1 MQKYQPLNI
10 LLNTILGR
18 FKGHSWTAYTHLHV
32 HTHALT
38 HTQLCAYTAM
48 YRKHTTTLNEPDTTK
63 GGYTMYVNDTLHNT
77 RTHARTHTHTH
88 THTLRLKVL
97 PYMSCRY
104 TYISS
109 SQQEETITTSSP
121 WFLGR
126 SVYKSIAN
134 AIQYIVEEI

>member
-38 HTQLCAYTAM
+38 HTQLCAYTTM

-77 RTHARTHTHTH
+77 RTHARTHCGSKYYHTCHVDTHTYQAASRRKPLPLPLPGPQESLC
-88 THTLRLKVL
+88 TNLWPTQLNTLWR
-97 PYMSCRY
+97 RY
-104 TYISS
+104 
-109 SQQEETITTSSP
+109 E
-121 WFLGR
+121 
-126 SVYKSIAN
+126 
-134 AIQYIVEEI
+134 